1 VFAWST
7 QRTNPVRVLLVV
19 PGLVLLFAGVY
30 CVVGKDMLAGANP
43 LDVVP
48 PWIGALVG
56 ALGCIAG
63 LGVIVFGAGRR
74 KF

>member
-1 VFAWST
+1 M
-7 QRTNPVRVLLVV
+7 RVLLVI
-19 PGLVLLFAGVY
+19 PGLALLFAGVY
-30 CVVGKDMLAGANP
+30 CVLGKEVLAGANP

-48 PWIGALVG
+48 RWLG

-63 LGVIVFGAGRR
+63 LGVIVYGAGRR